1 MGLGD
6 FKNDL
11 AIRIGA
17 LFTGA
22 GAFKNASNAVTKLDK
37 SIKFLAKSYAGLFVV
52 QKAVA
57 FGKASLTEYGK
68 NQTAVQKLTRE
79 VTNLGQAF
87 ELTSINNYLDSLE
100 KTFAVQKEQLRPA
113 FQELMR
119 VTKSYAVSQK
129 LLKTGLDVSAGSGE
143 ALSTVIGDLNQAYV
157 GNLKGLQKY
166 RLGLTNAELAAMS
179 FQEITALLAKT
190 FKGQAALAADSFAGK
205 MAALTIAS
213 DNAKETIGKGLVT
226 ALQSIVGEDK
236 GIKDATNAI
245 DNMSSSISLA
255 IIEMGKLIGK
265 FSDPAISSLLEA
277 KSRARTGN
285 NSNPIFDFLYGKA
298 NTVFDPRTGNMPDM
312 SPTGLKNIKER
323 QKLEKESLARAKQLA
338 AFAKKQAADEKAK
351 LLLLKAQKALAS
363 SSKVFDIDL
372 IQNIAA
378 LQGKLTDDEILRLQT
393 QQAILLDNAELAAKL
408 SQKLLT
414 AQIDAT
420 ILASKSPFDAWT
432 TGAILALEAMIKLR
446 EEIGKLSKPV
456 LSAGEQLLANDY
468 IDVLND
474 ANDPSFSNATS
485 SVNDFL
491 SSLSNMPKNSSSGNY
506 QDAFARPNADRGFT
520 ATELRIFI
528 DPSAAALGINA
539 ASVAASANGNQN
551 NYSTIQSFKGGTGL

>member
-11 AIRIGA
+11 GIRIGA

-22 GAFKNASNAVTKLDK
+22 GAFKNAGNAISKLDK
-37 SIKFLAKSYAGLFVV
+37 NVKFLAKSYAGLFVV

-57 FGKASLTEYGK
+57 FGKSSLSEYGK
-68 NQTAVQKLTRE
+68 NQTAIQKLTKE

-87 ELTSINNYLDSLE
+87 ELPSINNYLDSLE

-129 LLKTGLDVSAGSGE
+129 LLKTGLDVAAGSGE

-166 RLGLTNAELAAMS
+166 KLGLTNAELAAMS
-179 FQEITALLAKT
+179 FQEITVLLSKT
-190 FKGQAALAADSFAGK
+190 FKGQAALAADTFAGK
-205 MAALTIAS
+205 MAALTIAT

-236 GIKDATNAI
+236 GIKDATDSI

-265 FSDPAISSLLEA
+265 FTDPAISSLLEA

-285 NSNPIFDFLYGKA
+285 NSNPIFDLLYGKA

-312 SPTGLKNIKER
+312 SPTAIKNIKQR
-323 QKLEKESLARAKQLA
+323 QQLEKESLARAKQSA
-338 AFAKKQAADEKAK
+338 ALAKKQTAEEKAR
-351 LLLLKAQKALAS
+351 LALQKAQKALAS

-393 QQAILLDNAELAAKL
+393 QQAILTDNAALAGKL
-408 SQKLLT
+408 SQQLLT
-414 AQIDAT
+414 SQIDAT
-420 ILASKSPFDAWT
+420 ILAAASPFDSWT
-432 TGAILALEAMIKLR
+432 KGAILALEAMIKLR
-446 EEIGKLSKPV
+446 AEVGNLTKPILSP
-456 LSAGEQLLANDY
+456 GEQLLANDY

-474 ANDPSFSNATS
+474 ANDTSFTDNTNAI
-485 SVNDFL
+485 NDFL
-491 SSLSNMPKNSSSGNY
+491 SGLSNMPKSAAGGNY
-506 QDAFARPNADRGFT
+506 QDAFARPNT
-520 ATELRIFI
+520 ANSYNNIVISI
-528 DPSAAALGINA
+528 DPTAAQYGINA
-539 ASVAASANGNQN
+539 ANIGASANGNSN